1 MHMYGRNFYGGNG
14 IVGAQVPLGTGIA
27 FAQKYQGQQAM
38 TVTMYGDGAANQGQV
53 FEVFNMAAL
62 MKLPVL
68 FVCENNKYQQKM
80 EIIQLTICKQFFL
93 FRYGMGTSAERAAA
107 STDYFARGDFIPGL
121 RVHGMDVLAVKEA
134 ITWARDWIIVQG
146 NGKKLTA

>member
-1 MHMYGRNFYGGNG
+1 MYGHNFYGGNG

-38 TVTMYGDGAANQGQV
+38 TVTIYGDGAANQGQV

-68 FVCENNKYQQKM
+68 FVCENNKYIV
-80 EIIQLTICKQFFL
+80 ENSIINMTLNMSSFLTNQLCLYSILLLLC
-93 FRYGMGTSAERAAA
+93 
-107 STDYFARGDFIPGL
+107 
-121 RVHGMDVLAVKEA
+121 
-134 ITWARDWIIVQG
+134 
-146 NGKKLTA
+146 